1 MGEFDIKCLVSTY
14 VRVRMPVQGLI
25 YFVRW
30 WADEADREKLVVQVA
45 VLRPALRKDV
55 SSASQAD

>member
-1 MGEFDIKCLVSTY
+1 MFGFHVRTRTHAGAGIDDSLVCC
-14 VRVRMPVQGLI
+14 
-25 YFVRW
+25 W
-30 WADEADREKLVVQVA
+30 WADEADREKLVLQVA